1 MRALLALPHGLHARP
16 LRTALEQAGFVIAM
30 IDDLSDVASFARHEE
45 FNVIILVNPPTP
57 NDTAKPTPR
66 TGAGTS
72 TATALRAIR
81 AAGITAPVIAYGGIA
96 ALDPI
101 ALLRAGADDVA
112 NAPCTM
118 EEFAERC
125 LALVRRAHGFV
136 RPELTVGALTL
147 NADAHEVRLGGQT
160 VRLTAREFAVLRLLV
175 LRRGAVVRKQT
186 MLSHLY
192 AQDSEEPD
200 GKIIDV
206 FVCKLRRK
214 LAEAGGRDVISTVWG
229 VGYRLD
235 APAEA
240 TAALAS

>member
-30 IDDLSDVASFARHEE
+30 IEDLSDVASFARHED

-57 NDTAKPTPR
+57 KDAPAAAR
-66 TGAGTS
+66 
-72 TATALRAIR
+72 TATATTLRAIR
-81 AAGITAPVIAYGGIA
+81 AAGLAIPVLAYGGIA
-96 ALDPI
+96 PLDTI

-112 NAPCTM
+112 NAPCTP
-118 EEFAERC
+118 EECAERC
-125 LALVRRAHGFV
+125 LALVRRAHGFTS
-136 RPELTVGALTL
+136 PELVAGALTL
-147 NADAHEVRLGGQT
+147 DPEAHEVRLAGRT
-160 VRLTAREFAVLRLLV
+160 IRLTAREFAVLRLLV

-240 TAALAS
+240 SVALVS

>member
-1 MRALLALPHGLHARP
+1 MRALLALPHGLRARP
-16 LRTALEQAGFVIAM
+16 LRTALEQAGFAIAP
-30 IDDLSDVASFARHEE
+30 IDDLSDVASYARHEE
-45 FNVIILVNPPTP
+45 FNVIILVNPPTETGTG
-57 NDTAKPTPR
+57 TA
-66 TGAGTS
+66 
-72 TATALRAIR
+72 ATVRAIR
-81 AAGITAPVIAYGGIA
+81 AAGLAIPVIAFGGIA
-96 ALDPI
+96 PLDTI

-112 NAPCTM
+112 NAPCTP

-125 LALVRRAHGFV
+125 LALVRRAHGFTT
-136 RPELTVGALTL
+136 PELTVGALTL
-147 NADAHEVRLGGQT
+147 DPEAHEVRLAGRT
-160 VRLTAREFAVLRLLV
+160 IRLTAREFAVLRLLV

>member
-1 MRALLALPHGLHARP
+1 MRALLALPHGLRARP
-16 LRTALEQAGFVIAM
+16 LRTALEQAGFAIAP
-30 IDDLSDVASFARHEE
+30 IDDLSDVASYARHEE
-45 FNVIILVNPPTP
+45 FNVIILVNPPSET
-57 NDTAKPTPR
+57 
-66 TGAGTS
+66 GTS
-72 TATALRAIR
+72 TAATVRAIR
-81 AAGITAPVIAYGGIA
+81 AAGLAIPVIAFGGIA
-96 ALDPI
+96 PLDTI

-112 NAPCTM
+112 NAPCTP
-118 EEFAERC
+118 EECAERC

>member
-1 MRALLALPHGLHARP
+1 MRALLALPHGLRARP
-16 LRTALEQAGFVIAM
+16 LRTALEQAGFAIAP
-30 IDDLSDVASFARHEE
+30 IDDLSDVASYARHEE
-45 FNVIILVNPPTP
+45 FNVIILVNPPSET
-57 NDTAKPTPR
+57 R
-66 TGAGTS
+66 TS
-72 TATALRAIR
+72 TAATVRAIR
-81 AAGITAPVIAYGGIA
+81 AAGLAIPVIAFGGIA
-96 ALDPI
+96 PLDPI

-112 NAPCTM
+112 NAPCTP

-125 LALVRRAHGFV
+125 LALVRRAHGFTT
-136 RPELTVGALTL
+136 PELTVGALTL
-147 NADAHEVRLGGQT
+147 DPEAHEVRLAGRT
-160 VRLTAREFAVLRLLV
+160 IRLTAREFAVLRLLV

>member
-1 MRALLALPHGLHARP
+1 MRALLALPDGLRARP
-16 LRTALEQAGFVIAM
+16 LRTALEQAGFAIAP
-30 IDDLSDVASFARHEE
+30 IDDLSDVASYARHED
-45 FNVIILVNPPTP
+45 FSVIILVNAPGE
-57 NDTAKPTPR
+57 TAN
-66 TGAGTS
+66 A
-72 TATALRAIR
+72 ATTTRAIR
-81 AAGITAPVIAYGGIA
+81 AAGLAIPVIAFGGIA
-96 ALDPI
+96 PLDTI

-112 NAPCTM
+112 NAPCTP

-125 LALVRRAHGFV
+125 LALVRRAHGFTT
-136 RPELTVGALTL
+136 PELVVGALTL
-147 NADAHEVRLGGQT
+147 DPESHEARLAGRT
-160 VRLTAREFAVLRLLV
+160 IRLTAREFAVLRLLV

-235 APAEA
+235 APTTA
-240 TAALAS
+240 TSALVS

>member
-30 IDDLSDVASFARHEE
+30 IEDLSDVASFARHED

-57 NDTAKPTPR
+57 KDAPAAAR
-66 TGAGTS
+66 
-72 TATALRAIR
+72 TATATTLRAIR
-81 AAGITAPVIAYGGIA
+81 AAGLAIPVLAYGGIA
-96 ALDPI
+96 PLDPI

-112 NAPCTM
+112 NAPCTP
-118 EEFAERC
+118 EECAERC
-125 LALVRRAHGFV
+125 LALVRRAHGFTS
-136 RPELTVGALTL
+136 PELVAGALTL
-147 NADAHEVRLGGQT
+147 DPEAHEVRLAGRT
-160 VRLTAREFAVLRLLV
+160 IRLTAREFAVLRLLV

-240 TAALAS
+240 SVALVS